1 MQDNFN
7 TDDYFRLGIQGNE
20 VIDSYFETLNTRGK
34 FIWFNKLSQQSYI
47 NNNNLSGYSYIQN
60 NTLSS
65 GSYIYNNTLSSNS
78 YIYNNTLS
86 SSQLIFK
93 NEIISKNVSNLE
105 IRNSNVSIPDTAT
118 IIFDTNLSKTI
129 FRRLDGTPR
138 LQYVNN
144 SDVIVI
150 TDVDA

>member
-1 MQDNFN
+1 
-7 TDDYFRLGIQGNE
+7 
-20 VIDSYFETLNTRGK
+20 
-34 FIWFNKLSQQSYI
+34 
-47 NNNNLSGYSYIQN
+47 LSGNSRIQN
-60 NTLSS
+60 NTLSGNSRIQNTTLS
-65 GSYIYNNTLSSNS
+65 GSSSIQNTTLSG
-78 YIYNNTLS
+78 
-86 SSQLIFK
+86 SQLTFS
-93 NEIISKNVSNLE
+93 NEIIGKTTSNLE